1 MFFFSFQLGQ
11 FSPLFSSFY
20 ILVFLGKAWFK
31 IDSSL
36 YFQTLNYI
44 SMGLY
49 CGARCSGLKD
59 VNVTFTRAKLLSLLK

>member
-1 MFFFSFQLGQ
+1 MFFFFFFQLGQ

-20 ILVFLGKAWFK
+20 IFVFLGKAWFK

-49 CGARCSGLKD
+49 CGARCSGFKECKCD
-59 VNVTFTRAKLLSLLK
+59 FHKSKTSLIA